1 MAKKI
6 KPTKL
11 TSEELQSLRTSLQE
25 INQGKISLA
34 DLEIQKSEAI
44 LLLKGLKDKFSEVEN
59 SITKKYGEDIT
70 LNIETGEI
78 KPKEN
83 G

>member
-25 INQGKISLA
+25 INQFKISLA
-34 DLEIQKSEAI
+34 DLEIQKSET
-44 LLLKGLKDKFSEVEN
+44 LLSLKDLKNKFSEV
-59 SITKKYGEDIT
+59 
-70 LNIETGEI
+70 
-78 KPKEN
+78 
-83 G
+83 